1 MLWCFGNGAQLRMP
15 LLLFYKISI
24 ASDLLYKPRMGKK
37 EKRKMQSKA
46 ELGVPAETRSTLS
59 LATFEF
65 TAALWI
71 VQDYVRLLSKV
82 EPPC

>member
-1 MLWCFGNGAQLRMP
+1 
-15 LLLFYKISI
+15 
-24 ASDLLYKPRMGKK
+24 MGKK